1 MSRTPEINQ
10 DELRR
15 EAAAI
20 DLDHRRAMPKL
31 RDALARI
38 FSGDSSL
45 SEDERARAVIGMDR
59 RSALKLGGV
68 VLLGGAVLAACGS
81 DNSNSSGAATTGAA
95 TTGAAT
101 TGAATTGAATSA
113 PSSAT
118 TAASATSGDITI
130 LRTASS
136 IEELAVAAY
145 QTAIDSGLVKTA
157 AIGDAAK
164 LFQSQHKEHSAQF
177 QAATKAAG
185 GQPFTMPNPA
195 VLAAIKPMVDALKD
209 EKGVVALAF
218 QLETAAAQ
226 SYQSYVGA
234 FTDPKLNPAIMA
246 VGGVEARHAAVLSQ
260 VLNSLGDTSTMPV
273 PKAFQVTDKA
283 VMAGTGVA

>member
-81 DNSNSSGAATTGAA
+81 DNSNSSGAA

>member
-1 MSRTPEINQ
+1 
-10 DELRR
+10 
-15 EAAAI
+15 
-20 DLDHRRAMPKL
+20 
-31 RDALARI
+31 
-38 FSGDSSL
+38 
-45 SEDERARAVIGMDR
+45 V
-59 RSALKLGGV
+59 GGV

-81 DNSNSSGAATTGAA
+81 DNRNWWWGAATTGAA
-95 TTGAAT
+95 TGAAT
-101 TGAATTGAATSA
+101 TT
-113 PSSAT
+113 PT
-118 TAASATSGDITI
+118 TAAAASAGGDVTI

-157 AIGDAAK
+157 AIADAAK
-164 LFQSQHKEHSAQF
+164 LFQSQHREHSAQF

-218 QLETAAAQ
+218 ELETAAAQ
-226 SYQSYVGA
+226 SYQSYVGT

-283 VMAGTGVA
+283 VMAGTGVG

>member
-15 EAAAI
+15 QAAEI
-20 DLDHRRAMPKL
+20 DAEHRQAMPKL

-38 FSGDSSL
+38 FGGGTEL

-59 RSALKLGGV
+59 RSALRLGGV
-68 VLLGGAVLAACGS
+68 VLLGGAVMAACGS
-81 DNSNSSGAATTGAA
+81 DNSGSSSSATTAGAATTGATTA
-95 TTGAAT
+95 TTAA
-101 TGAATTGAATSA
+101 
-113 PSSAT
+113 PSAT
-118 TAASATSGDITI
+118 TAAARATGDVTI

-157 AIGDAAK
+157 AIADAAK
-164 LFQSQHKEHSAQF
+164 LFQSQHKEHSASF

-218 QLETAAAQ
+218 ELETAAAQ
-226 SYQSYVGA
+226 SYQSYVGT
-234 FTDPKLNPAIMA
+234 FTDPRLNPAIMA
-246 VGGVEARHAAVLSQ
+246 VGGVEARHAAVLAQ
-260 VLNSLGDTSTMPV
+260 VLGSLGDTSAMAV
-273 PKAFQVTDKA
+273 PKAFQVTEKA
-283 VMAGTGVA
+283 VMAGTGVR

>member
-1 MSRTPEINQ
+1 MSRNPEINQ

-20 DLDHRRAMPKL
+20 DLEHRRAMPKL

-81 DNSNSSGAATTGAA
+81 DNSNSSGAAA

-101 TGAATTGAATSA
+101 TGAATT
-113 PSSAT
+113 
-118 TAASATSGDITI
+118 AASATGGDSTI

-260 VLNSLGDTSTMPV
+260 VLKSLGDTSTMPV
-273 PKAFQVTDKA
+273 PKAFQVTDNA

>member
-1 MSRTPEINQ
+1 M
-10 DELRR
+10 RR
-15 EAAAI
+15 H
-20 DLDHRRAMPKL
+20 DRCGH
-31 RDALARI
+31 
-38 FSGDSSL
+38 
-45 SEDERARAVIGMDR
+45 DR
-59 RSALKLGGV
+59 RRHDGRGHHGGRAAGA
-68 VLLGGAVLAACGS
+68 GGDV
-81 DNSNSSGAATTGAA
+81 
-95 TTGAAT
+95 
-101 TGAATTGAATSA
+101 
-113 PSSAT
+113 
-118 TAASATSGDITI
+118 TI

-157 AIGDAAK
+157 AIADAAK
-164 LFQSQHKEHSAQF
+164 LFQSQHKEHSASF

-185 GQPFTMPNPA
+185 GQPFTMPNPV

-273 PKAFQVTDKA
+273 PKAFQVTDNA

>member
-1 MSRTPEINQ
+1 MPRTPDING

-15 EAAAI
+15 EAAEI
-20 DLDHRRAMPKL
+20 DIEHRRAMPML

-38 FSGDSSL
+38 FGGDGNL
-45 SEDERARAVIGMDR
+45 SEDQRARAVLGMDR

-68 VLLGGAVLAACGS
+68 VLLGGAVMAACGS
-81 DNSNSSGAATTGAA
+81 DNTNSSAGAATTGAA
-95 TTGAAT
+95 TTGAPT
-101 TGAATTGAATSA
+101 TGAATTAPAA
-113 PSSAT
+113 SAT
-118 TAASATSGDITI
+118 TAAAAAASGDVTI

-218 QLETAAAQ
+218 ELETAAAQ
-226 SYQSYVGA
+226 AYQSYVGT

-246 VGGVEARHAAVLSQ
+246 VGGVEARHAAVLAQ
-260 VLNSLGDTSTMPV
+260 VLNSLGDTSAMPV
-273 PKAFQVTDKA
+273 PKAFQVTDNA
-283 VMAGTGVA
+283 VMAGTGVG

>member
-1 MSRTPEINQ
+1 MAKTPPINQ
-10 DELRR
+10 DEVRR

-20 DLDHRRAMPKL
+20 DVEHRHAMPKL

-38 FSGDSSL
+38 FGGDTTL
-45 SEDERARAVIGMDR
+45 SEDDRARAVLGMDR

-68 VLLGGAVLAACGS
+68 VLLGGAVMAACGS
-81 DNSNSSGAATTGAA
+81 DNSNSSSGATGAA
-95 TTGAAT
+95 TTGAA
-101 TGAATTGAATSA
+101 ATTATTA
-113 PSSAT
+113 TSSAT
-118 TAASATSGDITI
+118 TAAASGDVTI

-157 AIGDAAK
+157 AIADAAK
-164 LFQSQHKEHSAQF
+164 LFQSQHTEHSAQF

-195 VLAAIKPMVDALKD
+195 VLSAIKPMVDALKD
-209 EKGVVALAF
+209 EQGVVALAF
-218 QLETAAAQ
+218 ELETAAAQ
-226 SYQSYVGA
+226 SYQSYVGT

-246 VGGVEARHAAVLSQ
+246 VGGVEARHAALLAQVLS
-260 VLNSLGDTSTMPV
+260 SLGDTSAMPA

-283 VMAGTGVA
+283 VMAGTGVG

>member
-1 MSRTPEINQ
+1 MPKTPDINA

-20 DLDHRRAMPKL
+20 DIEHRAAMPKL

-38 FSGDSSL
+38 FGGDTDL
-45 SEDERARAVIGMDR
+45 SEDQRGRAVLGMDR

-68 VLLGGAVLAACGS
+68 VLLGGAVMAACGS
-81 DNSNSSGAATTGAA
+81 DNTNS
-95 TTGAAT
+95 
-101 TGAATTGAATSA
+101 
-113 PSSAT
+113 SSAT
-118 TAASATSGDITI
+118 TAAAAGGATTGAAATTATTAAAAPTATTAAAAAGGGDVTI

-136 IEELAVAAY
+136 LEELAVAAY

-185 GQPFTMPNPA
+185 GQPFTMANPA

-226 SYQSYVGA
+226 SYQSYVGT

-246 VGGVEARHAAVLSQ
+246 VGGVEARHAAVLAQ
-260 VLNSLGDTSTMPV
+260 VLNSLGDTSAMPV
-273 PKAFQVTDKA
+273 PKSFQVTDNA

>member
-1 MSRTPEINQ
+1 MAQTPHVNQ

-20 DLDHRRAMPKL
+20 DVEHRRAMPKL

-38 FSGDSSL
+38 FAGDNEL
-45 SEDERARAVIGMDR
+45 SQDQRARAVLGMDR

-68 VLLGGAVLAACGS
+68 VLLGGAVMAACGS
-81 DNSNSSGAATTGAA
+81 DNSSSSSGAASTAAATTGAA

-101 TGAATTGAATSA
+101 AAAG
-113 PSSAT
+113 
-118 TAASATSGDITI
+118 GDVTI

-164 LFQSQHKEHSAQF
+164 LFQSQHKEHSASF

-185 GQPFTMPNPA
+185 GEPFTMPNPA

-218 QLETAAAQ
+218 ELETAAAQ
-226 SYQSYVGA
+226 SYQSYVGT

-260 VLNSLGDTSTMPV
+260 VLNALGDTSVMPV
-273 PKAFQVTDKA
+273 PAAFQVTDKA
-283 VMAGTGVA
+283 VMAGTGVR

>member
-1 MSRTPEINQ
+1 
-10 DELRR
+10 
-15 EAAAI
+15 
-20 DLDHRRAMPKL
+20 MPKL

-38 FSGDSSL
+38 FGGDTTL
-45 SEDERARAVIGMDR
+45 SEDERARAVLGMDR

-68 VLLGGAVLAACGS
+68 VLLGGAVMAACGS
-81 DNSNSSGAATTGAA
+81 DNSNSSADAAGAATTGAA
-95 TTGAAT
+95 
-101 TGAATTGAATSA
+101 
-113 PSSAT
+113 AT
-118 TAASATSGDITI
+118 TAATAAAASPTTVAAGAGGDVTI

-157 AIGDAAK
+157 AIADAAK
-164 LFQSQHKEHSAQF
+164 LFQSQHKEHSASF

-185 GQPFTMPNPA
+185 GMPFTMPNPA

-218 QLETAAAQ
+218 ELETAAAQ
-226 SYQSYVGA
+226 SYQSYVGT

-246 VGGVEARHAAVLSQ
+246 VGGVEARHAAVLAQ
-260 VLNSLGDTSTMPV
+260 VLNSLGDMSAMPV
-273 PKAFQVTDKA
+273 PAAFQVTDKA
-283 VMAGTGVA
+283 VMAGTGVG

>member
-1 MSRTPEINQ
+1 MAQTPPINQ
-10 DELRR
+10 DEVRR

-20 DLDHRRAMPKL
+20 DVEHRHAMPKL

-38 FSGDSSL
+38 FGGDTTL
-45 SEDERARAVIGMDR
+45 SEDDRARAVLGMDR

-68 VLLGGAVLAACGS
+68 VLLGGAVMAACGS
-81 DNSNSSGAATTGAA
+81 DNSNSSSGAATTGAA

-101 TGAATTGAATSA
+101 TTATTAA
-113 PSSAT
+113 PSAT
-118 TAASATSGDITI
+118 TAAVSGDVTI

-157 AIGDAAK
+157 AIADAAK

-195 VLAAIKPMVDALKD
+195 VLSAIKPMVDALKD
-209 EKGVVALAF
+209 EQGVVALAF
-218 QLETAAAQ
+218 ELETAAAQ
-226 SYQSYVGA
+226 SYQSYVGT

-246 VGGVEARHAAVLSQ
+246 VGGVEARHAALLAQ
-260 VLNSLGDTSTMPV
+260 VLGSLGDPSAMPV

-283 VMAGTGVA
+283 VMAGTGVG

>member
-1 MSRTPEINQ
+1 MAQTPDINQ

-20 DLDHRRAMPKL
+20 DVEHRAAMPKL

-38 FSGDSSL
+38 FGGDTTL
-45 SEDERARAVIGMDR
+45 SEDDRARAVLGMDR

-68 VLLGGAVLAACGS
+68 VLLGGAVMAACGS
-81 DNSNSSGAATTGAA
+81 DNSTSSSGAATTGAA

-101 TGAATTGAATSA
+101 TAV
-113 PSSAT
+113 SSAT
-118 TAASATSGDITI
+118 TAAASGDVTI

-145 QTAIDSGLVKTA
+145 QTAVESGLVKTA
-157 AIGDAAK
+157 AIADAAK

-185 GQPFTMPNPA
+185 GEPFTTPNPA
-195 VLAAIKPMVDALKD
+195 VLSAIKPMVDALKD
-209 EKGVVALAF
+209 EQGVVALAF
-218 QLETAAAQ
+218 ELETAAAQ
-226 SYQSYVGA
+226 SYQSYVGT

-246 VGGVEARHAAVLSQ
+246 VGGVEARHAALLAQ
-260 VLNSLGDTSTMPV
+260 VLNSLGDMSAMPV

-283 VMAGTGVA
+283 VMAGTGVG